1 MNQEIYSCIA
11 AKFISTNA
19 SKTSLFIQR
28 FQANN
33 YGACFS
39 NTSTMVMNT
48 KDSLGFCLSKILSGN
63 TIPDM

>member
-39 NTSTMVMNT
+39 KYN
-48 KDSLGFCLSKILSGN
+48 GYEYERFPGILSEQN
-63 TIPDM
+63 SV